1 MAVALRERILF
12 GFGFA
17 LVVLGVVSWFS
28 SQNAAVT
35 LDSARWVAHTREVLE
50 TLDGVL
56 AEVATADAAYRD
68 FLASGRDS
76 SLVSLDAALDA
87 APVSLARLGTLT
99 ADNPAQQQRLDSL
112 KPLVAERLMWS
123 QRLVDIR
130 RVRGAALAQ
139 RALAAA
145 PARILSGEVQRVA
158 DEMKAAEQVLLEERT
173 ATLNATA
180 RRTKVMILAGTALA
194 LLLAVLAAFQVS
206 RDLAARQRVEQ
217 VLQQSEERFQ
227 ALADGVK
234 DYAIF
239 WLDPEGRVASWNAG
253 AERLKG
259 YRADEIIGQPLSR
272 FYTPEACAAG

>member
-1 MAVALRERILF
+1 MLF
-12 GFGFA
+12 R
-17 LVVLGVVSWFS
+17 S
-28 SQNAAVT
+28 
-35 LDSARWVAHTREVLE
+35 
-50 TLDGVL
+50 
-56 AEVATADAAYRD
+56 
-68 FLASGRDS
+68 
-76 SLVSLDAALDA
+76 
-87 APVSLARLGTLT
+87 
-99 ADNPAQQQRLDSL
+99 
-112 KPLVAERLMWS
+112 
-123 QRLVDIR
+123 
-130 RVRGAALAQ
+130 
-139 RALAAA
+139 
-145 PARILSGEVQRVA
+145 
-158 DEMKAAEQVLLEERT
+158 LEERT

-272 FYTPEACAAG
+272 FYTPEDVAAGKPEHELRTATAEGRVEDEAWRCGAMDRASGPTWSSPRSGARGARCSASARSRAT